1 MTIKKKLLL
10 WLSIL
15 GFITTSSSL
24 YLYIY
29 LNKFKNSLDENTTV
43 RRPSLLKISELNSSI
58 NKSKNLAFIWKKTDV
73 GSQDKDTLVSIYKFS
88 YPRTKEALQ
97 KLSKKWK
104 SKSDIDSLNKILTN
118 YEDVRISQKELMS
131 KLSKFEDYVYVSTN
145 PPDGGLLSMEIDSYV
160 DDITKRS
167 NDIEKTLNK
176 LLDNQRIE
184 NQKNEEELQSN
195 MNWMITVLSIS
206 SILIIGSVI
215 GLAYLLA
222 KQVTKPLVKIKDL
235 IVSLSKG
242 ELKKSGL
249 QKSSD
254 EIGQM
259 VIAVDSLVEGLEKTS
274 SFAENIGKGNYDSE
288 FIPLSEKDVLGNS
301 LIGMRT
307 NLKNVAE
314 IETQRK
320 WATEGVAKFAEILR
334 ANSDMDQLCTEI
346 IRNLVKYLGANQGG
360 IFIVNDE
367 GRDPVL
373 ELKACYAYDRQKHL
387 EKKIGLGDGLVG
399 QSWLEKDTIFL
410 TDVPTDYIN
419 ITSGLGLATPT
430 CVIIVPLLYNE
441 EVNGV
446 IEIASFN
453 VFKPYEI
460 EFIEKVAQS
469 IASTLSSVT
478 INHRTAKLLG
488 ESREL
493 AEQLK
498 SQEEELRQNQEEMQ
512 ATSEETERRLAEA
525 QEVIALLKEEN
536 TELKS
541 QLKG

>member
-1 MTIKKKLLL
+1 MTIKKKIVL
-10 WLSIL
+10 WLTLL
-15 GFITTSSSL
+15 GLITTGNSL
-24 YLYIY
+24 ILYY
-29 LNKFKNSLDENTTV
+29 YVNKFKSSLDENTTV
-43 RRPSLLKISELNSSI
+43 RRPSLSAISELNNIVASS
-58 NKSKNLAFIWKKTDV
+58 KSLSTIWRKVEMVDNDDKK
-73 GSQDKDTLVSIYKFS
+73 QLKKIYHES
-88 YPRTKEALQ
+88 YPQNKKILLN
-97 KLSKKWK
+97 LSKRWK
-104 SKSDIDSLNKILTN
+104 MKSDIDTLNKILES
-118 YEDVRISQKELMS
+118 YEKVRQSQLQLMQN
-131 KLSKFEDYVYVSTN
+131 LATF
-145 PPDGGLLSMEIDSYV
+145 DSYQDMASLSQ
-160 DDITKRS
+160 DDSVRVINEKCST
-167 NDIEKTLNK
+167 IEK
-176 LLDNQRIE
+176 RIDRLQE
-184 NQKNEEELQSN
+184 NQKKENERNEEDLRVS
-195 MNWMITVLSIS
+195 MNWLT
-206 SILIIGSVI
+206 SILSLSGFIIIISVI

>member
-1 MTIKKKLLL
+1 
-10 WLSIL
+10 
-15 GFITTSSSL
+15 
-24 YLYIY
+24 
-29 LNKFKNSLDENTTV
+29 
-43 RRPSLLKISELNSSI
+43 
-58 NKSKNLAFIWKKTDV
+58 
-73 GSQDKDTLVSIYKFS
+73 
-88 YPRTKEALQ
+88 
-97 KLSKKWK
+97 
-104 SKSDIDSLNKILTN
+104 
-118 YEDVRISQKELMS
+118 
-131 KLSKFEDYVYVSTN
+131 
-145 PPDGGLLSMEIDSYV
+145 
-160 DDITKRS
+160 
-167 NDIEKTLNK
+167 
-176 LLDNQRIE
+176 
-184 NQKNEEELQSN
+184 